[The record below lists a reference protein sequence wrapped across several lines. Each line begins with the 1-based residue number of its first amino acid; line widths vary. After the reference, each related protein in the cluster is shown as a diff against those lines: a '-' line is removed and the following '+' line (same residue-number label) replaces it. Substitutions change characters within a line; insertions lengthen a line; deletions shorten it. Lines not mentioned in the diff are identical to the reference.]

1 MKQKYAKYWAFE
13 VIIWFV
19 CAFNLFVRLNRTQ
32 YEERENYLTRDLSC
46 ARTAFDWIDDVRQA
60 HAMREVIPT
69 TTSIGNCENYRIRNQ
84 TTCIASHT
92 HTRTHARTGT
102 PHTDDGSCKGNTMNT
117 SAAPKWCS
125 VCIECIE
132 QQNFFFRYNVE
143 WGTFRF
149 FFLSSIFIHI
159 KSLLNQHRLCVTGC
173 VRPKQKWAFEQS
185 SFSSHRVRYTMQS
198 NAKHSD
204 QYCWRNYRKLK

>member
-92 HTRTHARTGT
+92 HTYARTHR
-102 PHTDDGSCKGNTMNT
+102 H
-117 SAAPKWCS
+117 AAHGRWLVQRKHHEHFCCS
-125 VCIECIE
+125 EVMQCVYRVHWATKLLLPIQCWMGHVSLFFPFI
-132 QQNFFFRYNVE
+132 NFY
-143 WGTFRF
+143 
-149 FFLSSIFIHI
+149 S
-159 KSLLNQHRLCVTGC
+159 
-173 VRPKQKWAFEQS
+173 
-185 SFSSHRVRYTMQS
+185 Y
-198 NAKHSD
+198 
-204 QYCWRNYRKLK
+204 